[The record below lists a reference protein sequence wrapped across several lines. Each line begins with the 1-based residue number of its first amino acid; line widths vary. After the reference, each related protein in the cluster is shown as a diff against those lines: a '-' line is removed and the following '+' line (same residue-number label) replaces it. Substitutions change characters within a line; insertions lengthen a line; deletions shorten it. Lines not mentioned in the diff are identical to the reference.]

1 MGKKFVRSSPFL
13 KQSEI
18 SSNYHGKEVYKSNT
32 WHPYYRYEER
42 DELGR
47 LTGVY
52 YADEYKKPRPRKLV
66 VKYSDDSKRP
76 YAIWFCYDGSEDMH
90 FCFKYKKNG
99 DLDTIYFWGNGG
111 NTCNEFH
118 YKKAIETTT
127 VKTGRRVTY
136 KESWPAITINGHPAL
151 FLRELPD
158 MTKVGEF
165 FAIHEKDPLY
175 PQTLIENDWAIHE
188 WLGISA
194 ETLHDKYPKEK
205 PRPFDPNGPEGYWIR
220 YLLDV
225 QNTINRPHIG
235 E

>member
-1 MGKKFVRSSPFL
+1 MSNKFVRSSPFL

-18 SSNYHGKEVYKSNT
+18 SENFHGQEVYKSHT
-32 WHPYYRYEER
+32 MSPYYCYEER

-52 YADEYKKPRPRKLV
+52 YADEHRKPRPRKLV

-111 NTCNEFH
+111 NTRNEFH
-118 YKKAIETTT
+118 YKKAIQTNT

-136 KESWPAITINGHPAL
+136 KESWPAITINGHTAL

-158 MTKVGEF
+158 MTKVAGF
-165 FAIHEKDPLY
+165 YYTHEKDPYY
-175 PQTLIENDWAIHE
+175 PQTLIENDWAIHD
-188 WLGISA
+188 WLGIDA
-194 ETLHDKYPKEK
+194 EILYDEYPKQK
-205 PRPFDPNGPEGYWIR
+205 PRPVDPNSPKGFCMREM
-220 YLLDV
+220 LE
-225 QNTINRPHIG
+225 TMNRFNHG
-235 E
+235 EL

>member
-1 MGKKFVRSSPFL
+1 MSKKFVRSSPFL
-13 KQSEI
+13 NQSEI
-18 SSNYHGKEVYKSNT
+18 SANFHGEEVYKSDT
-32 WHPYYRYEER
+32 WPPYYRYEER

-52 YADEYKKPRPRKLV
+52 YADEDKKPRPRKLV

-99 DLDTIYFWGNGG
+99 ELDTIYFWGNGG

-118 YKKAIETTT
+118 YKKAIQTTT
-127 VKTGRRVTY
+127 VKTGRRVAY
-136 KESWPAITINGHPAL
+136 KESWPVVTINGHPAL

-158 MTKVGEF
+158 MTKVAGF
-165 FAIHEKDPLY
+165 YYIHEKEPLI
-175 PQTLIENDWAIHE
+175 PRTLLENDWAIHE

-194 ETLHDKYPKEK
+194 ETLYDKYPKKK

-220 YLLDV
+220 HLLDV
-225 QNTINRPHIG
+225 QNTINHSNIG
-235 E
+235 K

>member
-1 MGKKFVRSSPFL
+1 MSKKFVRSSPFL

-18 SSNYHGKEVYKSNT
+18 SQNFHGKEVYKSNT
-32 WHPYYRYEER
+32 WTPYYRYEER

-52 YADEYKKPRPRKLV
+52 YADEHRKPRPRKLV

-76 YAIWFCYDGSEDMH
+76 YAVWFCYDGSEEMH
-90 FCFKYKKNG
+90 FCFKYTKNG

-165 FAIHEKDPLY
+165 FSRHEKDPMF
-175 PQTLIENDWAIHE
+175 PRTLIENDWAIHE

-225 QNTINRPHIG
+225 QNTINRPKIG

>member
-1 MGKKFVRSSPFL
+1 MSKKFVKANPFL

-18 SSNYHGKEVYKSNT
+18 SANFHGQEVYKSNT
-32 WHPYYRYEER
+32 WRPYYRYEER

-52 YADEYKKPRPRKLV
+52 YADEYKKPMPRKLV

-118 YKKAIETTT
+118 YKKAIQTNT

-136 KESWPAITINGHPAL
+136 KESWPVITINGHTAL

-158 MTKVGEF
+158 MTKVAGF
-165 FAIHEKDPLY
+165 YYTHEKDPFY
-175 PQTLIENDWAIHE
+175 PQTLIENDCAIHE

-194 ETLHDKYPKEK
+194 EALYDKYPKEK
-205 PRPFDPNGPEGYWIR
+205 PRPFDPKVDGYWVRKMMEI
-220 YLLDV
+220 
-225 QNTINRPHIG
+225 QNAINRPQLG

>member
-1 MGKKFVRSSPFL
+1 MSKKFVRSSPFL

-18 SSNYHGKEVYKSNT
+18 SANFHGKEVYKSDT
-32 WHPYYRYEER
+32 WTPYYRYEER

-47 LTGVY
+47 LTGIY
-52 YADEYKKPRPRKLV
+52 YADEHRKPRPRKLV

-76 YAIWFCYDGSEDMH
+76 YAIWFCYDGSEEMH

-118 YKKAIETTT
+118 YRKAIQTNT

-136 KESWPAITINGHPAL
+136 KESWPAITINGHTAL

-158 MTKVGEF
+158 MTKVAGF
-165 FAIHEKDPLY
+165 YYTHEKDPYY
-175 PQTLIENDWAIHE
+175 PQTLIENDWAIHD

-194 ETLHDKYPKEK
+194 ETLYDEYPKKK
-205 PRPFDPNGPEGYWIR
+205 PRPFDPKLDGYWVRQMMEI
-220 YLLDV
+220 
-225 QNTINRPHIG
+225 QNAINRPQLG

>member
-1 MGKKFVRSSPFL
+1 MSKKFVRSSPFL

-18 SSNYHGKEVYKSNT
+18 SANFHGKEVYKSNT

-118 YKKAIETTT
+118 YKKAIQTNT

-136 KESWPAITINGHPAL
+136 KESWPAITINGHTAL

-158 MTKVGEF
+158 MTKVAGF
-165 FAIHEKDPLY
+165 YYTHEKDPLY

-205 PRPFDPNGPEGYWIR
+205 PRPFDPKLDGYWINMMMET
-220 YLLDV
+220 
-225 QNTINRPHIG
+225 QNAINKPFLG

>member
-18 SSNYHGKEVYKSNT
+18 SRNFHGEEVYKSNT
-32 WHPYYRYEER
+32 WPPYYRYEER

-52 YADEYKKPRPRKLV
+52 YADEHRKPRPRRLV

-76 YAIWFCYDGSEDMH
+76 YAIWFCYGGSEEMH
-90 FCFKYKKNG
+90 FCFKYKENG

-118 YKKAIETTT
+118 YKKAIQTNT

-136 KESWPAITINGHPAL
+136 KESWPAITINGHTAL

-158 MTKVGEF
+158 MTNVAGF
-165 FAIHEKDPLY
+165 YYTHEKDPYY
-175 PQTLIENDWAIHE
+175 PQTLIENDWTIHD

-194 ETLHDKYPKEK
+194 ETLYDEYPKKK
-205 PRPFDPNGPEGYWIR
+205 PRLFDPKVDGR
-220 YLLDV
+220 CM
-225 QNTINRPHIG
+225 QNILEIQNRMNRPQLG

>member
-1 MGKKFVRSSPFL
+1 MRKKFIIANPFL

-18 SSNYHGKEVYKSNT
+18 SANFHGVEVYKSDT
-32 WHPYYRYEER
+32 CHTYYRYEER

-52 YADEYKKPRPRKLV
+52 YADKYKKPRPRKLV

-76 YAIWFCYDGSEDMH
+76 FAIWFCYDGSEDMH

-99 DLDTIYFWGNGG
+99 DLDTIYFWGDGG

-118 YKKAIETTT
+118 YKKAIETVT
-127 VKTGRRVTY
+127 VKTGRRVSY
-136 KESWPAITINGHPAL
+136 KESWTAVTINGHPAL

-158 MTKVGEF
+158 MTKVAGF
-165 FAIHEKDPLY
+165 YYIHEKVPRI
-175 PQTLIENDWAIHE
+175 PTTLLENDWAIRE

-194 ETLHDKYPKEK
+194 ETLYDKYPKK
-205 PRPFDPNGPEGYWIR
+205 KTRPFDPKLDGSCIR
-220 YLLDV
+220 KMMGI
-225 QNTINRPHIG
+225 QNVLNNSHI
-235 E
+235 